1 MEYNKTTIAGSL
13 LFIGSI
19 QFILSL
25 ILSEVLYPSYS
36 ASSQTISS
44 LGVGPSAIVFNSSI
58 LLLGIMGLI
67 GVYFHHQVYKLNLFS
82 ILLGLAYIGAIGV
95 GIFTESP
102 STFSLHVIFSF
113 MAYLFGGLAAIASY
127 KLQKQPMSTF
137 SVFLGASSLL
147 AIIILASGNYLGLG
161 LGGIERMVAYPL
173 LLWLVGLGSYLI
185 TKNES

>member
-1 MEYNKTTIAGSL
+1 MEYNKTQISGSL
-13 LFIGSI
+13 LFIGST
-19 QFILSL
+19 QFILSV
-25 ILSEVLYPSYS
+25 ILSEVLYPGYN

-44 LGVGPSAIVFNSSI
+44 LGVGPSAVVFNSSI

-67 GVYFHHQVYKLNLFS
+67 GVYFYHQVYKLNLFS

-95 GIFTESP
+95 GIFTEAP

-113 MAYLFGGLAAIASY
+113 MAYVFGGIAAIASY
-127 KLQKQPMSTF
+127 KQQKQPMSTF
-137 SVFLGASSLL
+137 SLILGALSLS
-147 AIIILASGNYLGLG
+147 AIIVLASGNYLGLG

-173 LLWLVGLGSYLI
+173 LLWLVSLGSQLI

>member
-1 MEYNKTTIAGSL
+1 MAYNKTQISGSL

-25 ILSEVLYPSYS
+25 ILSEVLYPDYN

-44 LGVGPSAIVFNSSI
+44 LGVGPSAVIFNSSI
-58 LLLGIMGLI
+58 LLLGTMGLI
-67 GVYFHHQVYKLNLFS
+67 GVYVYYQVYKLNLFS

-95 GIFTESP
+95 GIFTEAP
-102 STFSLHVIFSF
+102 STFSFHVIFSF
-113 MAYLFGGLAAIASY
+113 MAYVFGGISAIASY

-137 SVFLGASSLL
+137 SLILGTLSLS
-147 AIIILASGNYLGLG
+147 AIIVLGSGNYLGLG

-173 LLWLVGLGSYLI
+173 LLWLVGFGSQLI
-185 TKNES
+185 TKSER